1 MGQRLVKQ
9 VAKRLLGDK
18 ILGIIDYY
26 CHPDW
31 RSSWGGAFNGQRQRQ
46 EMVAALIRHLPLQAI
61 VETGTYR
68 GTTTAFLAS
77 ITSIPIHTVE
87 RDKRRQG
94 FSFSALRRF
103 DNVRRYGGDSRTF
116 LRTLAA
122 TPGLADQVV
131 FFYLD
136 AHGPGSE
143 LPLAEEIEIIFNH
156 WKRGLVL
163 IDDFQ
168 VPDDDGYAYDDYGPG
183 QVLTYEYL
191 TPAIQTF
198 GLRTF
203 FPSATS
209 DVETGHKRG
218 CVTLAA
224 DADLIGTL
232 RTIPQVREWTSR
244 HRRSLA
250 GMALLI
256 LHCLTRL
263 T

>member
-1 MGQRLVKQ
+1 LGQRLVKH

-18 ILGIIDYY
+18 IIGIIDYY
-26 CHPDW
+26 LHPDW
-31 RSSWGGAFNGQRQRQ
+31 RSSWGGALNGQRQRQ
-46 EMVAALIRHLPLQAI
+46 EMVAALIRHLPLHAI

-77 ITSIPIHTVE
+77 MTSIPIHTVE
-87 RDKRRQG
+87 HDERNQG
-94 FSFSALRRF
+94 FAFSALRRF

-122 TPGLADQVV
+122 MPGLADQVV

-136 AHGPGSE
+136 AHGKGSE
-143 LPLAEEIEIIFNH
+143 LPLAEEIEIIFKH

-168 VPDDDGYAYDDYGPG
+168 VPDDDGYGYDNYGPG
-183 QVLTYEYL
+183 QALTYEYL

-198 GLRTF
+198 GLCTF
-203 FPSATS
+203 YPSIPSTI
-209 DVETGHKRG
+209 ETGHKRG
-218 CVTLAA
+218 CVALAA

-232 RTIPQVREWTSR
+232 RTIPQFREWTTR

-250 GMALLI
+250 GALLI

-263 T
+263 A